1 LLRGTEQLLNE
12 IFGRNSS
19 TGLSTSVTAPGG
31 AYLIVVSG
39 HLRSLQVRL
48 DHIDDFIGGGY
59 LSRSW
64 ALLSVKD
71 VTANVTFQ
79 KLSHEAVHRPSGRAH
94 DLQNLRTIA
103 LLGKGS
109 YQSFDL
115 PLNAFGPQN

>member
-1 LLRGTEQLLNE
+1 
-12 IFGRNSS
+12 
-19 TGLSTSVTAPGG
+19 VA
-31 AYLIVVSG
+31 LI
-39 HLRSLQVRL
+39 SLAFPAICGSFQVKL

-79 KLSHEAVHRPSGRAH
+79 KLSHETVHRPSGRAH
-94 DLQNLRTIA
+94 DLQNIGAIA
-103 LLGKGS
+103 FLVQGS

-115 PLNAFGPQN
+115 PLNALRPQK

>member
-1 LLRGTEQLLNE
+1 MR
-12 IFGRNSS
+12 FSDS
-19 TGLSTSVTAPGG
+19 GLSTFGTVSGG
-31 AYLIVVSG
+31 AYPIVVSG

-64 ALLSVKD
+64 ALLSVKH
-71 VTANVTFQ
+71 VTANVTLQ
-79 KLSHEAVHRPSGRAH
+79 KLGHEAVHRPSGRAH

-115 PLNAFGPQN
+115 SLNAFGPQK